1 MVPVWCKFVEGFGR
15 TGAAIARHV
24 VKQIAEL
31 DAVEEEA
38 RGKSTDERVALRQEK
53 AKPVFDELENRLQ
66 AQLPGL
72 SGKTRLAGAI
82 RHAQN
87 RMPKARPCLR
97 PVLVSGTDGW
107 NLTTTFVNARS
118 APSRLGRKNHLFM
131 GSTGAGKAA
140 AIADTLIVRPQRS
153 TKSIPR
159 LGSHRCCNAC
169 QITRSTASVN
179 SCLGTGSPKIL
190 KTRDDRTDTLDTLP
204 NDQRSTGAEDRQEC
218 EHHSSCHS
226 EYLVRTD
233 LPYTVVKARPKIPLR
248 TRTLWVM
255 RHSRLQFHPTC

>member
-1 MVPVWCKFVEGFGR
+1 MVRACAWYQFSTDCKGAHPVNHPFGYTGTLHADGFAGFNGLFGHDKADGQACMVPVWCKFVEGFGR

-97 PVLVSGTDGW
+97 PVLVSGPF
-107 NLTTTFVNARS
+107 LS
-118 APSRLGRKNHLFM
+118 QGR
-131 GSTGAGKAA
+131 TAG
-140 AIADTLIVRPQRS
+140 T
-153 TKSIPR
+153 
-159 LGSHRCCNAC
+159 
-169 QITRSTASVN
+169 
-179 SCLGTGSPKIL
+179 
-190 KTRDDRTDTLDTLP
+190 
-204 NDQRSTGAEDRQEC
+204 
-218 EHHSSCHS
+218 
-226 EYLVRTD
+226 
-233 LPYTVVKARPKIPLR
+233 
-248 TRTLWVM
+248 
-255 RHSRLQFHPTC
+255 

>member
-24 VKQIAEL
+24 IKQIAEL

-38 RGKSTDERVALRQEK
+38 RGQSTDERVALRQEK

-118 APSRLGRKNHLFM
+118 APSRPGRKNHLFM

-140 AIADTLIVRPQRS
+140 AIADTLIETAKINKVDPEAWLTSVLQRLPDHKINRIGELMPWNWQPEN
-153 TKSIPR
+153 TQ
-159 LGSHRCCNAC
+159 NA
-169 QITRSTASVN
+169 
-179 SCLGTGSPKIL
+179 G
-190 KTRDDRTDTLDTLP
+190 
-204 NDQRSTGAEDRQEC
+204 
-218 EHHSSCHS
+218 
-226 EYLVRTD
+226 
-233 LPYTVVKARPKIPLR
+233 
-248 TRTLWVM
+248 
-255 RHSRLQFHPTC
+255 

>member
-15 TGAAIARHV
+15 TGAAIAKHV
-24 VKQIAEL
+24 IKQIAEL

-38 RGKSTDERVALRQEK
+38 RGQSTDERVALRQEK

-118 APSRLGRKNHLFM
+118 APSRPGRKNHLFM

-140 AIADTLIVRPQRS
+140 AIADTLIETAKINKVDPEAWLTSVLQRLPDHKINRIGERMPWNWQPEN
-153 TKSIPR
+153 TQ
-159 LGSHRCCNAC
+159 NA
-169 QITRSTASVN
+169 
-179 SCLGTGSPKIL
+179 G
-190 KTRDDRTDTLDTLP
+190 
-204 NDQRSTGAEDRQEC
+204 
-218 EHHSSCHS
+218 
-226 EYLVRTD
+226 
-233 LPYTVVKARPKIPLR
+233 
-248 TRTLWVM
+248 
-255 RHSRLQFHPTC
+255 

>member
-24 VKQIAEL
+24 IKQIAEL

-87 RMPKARPCLR
+87 RMPKVRPCLR

-118 APSRLGRKNHLFM
+118 APSRPGRKNHLFM

-140 AIADTLIVRPQRS
+140 AIADTLIETAKINKVDPEAWLTSVLQRLPDHKINRIGELMPWNWQPEN
-153 TKSIPR
+153 TQ
-159 LGSHRCCNAC
+159 NA
-169 QITRSTASVN
+169 
-179 SCLGTGSPKIL
+179 G
-190 KTRDDRTDTLDTLP
+190 
-204 NDQRSTGAEDRQEC
+204 
-218 EHHSSCHS
+218 
-226 EYLVRTD
+226 
-233 LPYTVVKARPKIPLR
+233 
-248 TRTLWVM
+248 
-255 RHSRLQFHPTC
+255 

>member
-24 VKQIAEL
+24 IKQIAEL

-38 RGKSTDERVALRQEK
+38 RGQSTDERVALRQEK

-97 PVLVSGTDGW
+97 V
-107 NLTTTFVNARS
+107 
-118 APSRLGRKNHLFM
+118 
-131 GSTGAGKAA
+131 
-140 AIADTLIVRPQRS
+140 
-153 TKSIPR
+153 
-159 LGSHRCCNAC
+159 
-169 QITRSTASVN
+169 
-179 SCLGTGSPKIL
+179 
-190 KTRDDRTDTLDTLP
+190 
-204 NDQRSTGAEDRQEC
+204 
-218 EHHSSCHS
+218 
-226 EYLVRTD
+226 
-233 LPYTVVKARPKIPLR
+233 
-248 TRTLWVM
+248 
-255 RHSRLQFHPTC
+255 